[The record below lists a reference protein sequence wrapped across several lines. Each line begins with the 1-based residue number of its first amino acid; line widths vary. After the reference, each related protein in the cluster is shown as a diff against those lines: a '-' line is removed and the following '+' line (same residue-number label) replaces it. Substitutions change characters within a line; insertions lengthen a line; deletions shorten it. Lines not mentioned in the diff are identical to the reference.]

1 MDNNPYIVAQ
11 YLIYLVLSLSVT
23 WAVGRTLYKNGAIFL
38 VDTFKGREGLA
49 ESVNHLL
56 VVGFYLVNFGWVI
69 RGVKATHEV
78 VNSQQMIEN
87 IASDLGS
94 VFLIL
99 GAMHF
104 MNLYVFNRIRA
115 RGENLRQRDV
125 PPLRPTE
132 FLRPTAEGSR

>member
-1 MDNNPYIVAQ
+1 MENNSYIVSQ
-11 YLIYLVLSLSVT
+11 YLIYLALSLSVT
-23 WAVGRTLYKNGAIFL
+23 WAVGRTLYKNGAVFL

-69 RGVKATHEV
+69 RGVRSTREV
-78 VNSQQMIEN
+78 INSQQMIEN

-94 VFLIL
+94 VLLIL

-104 MNLYVFNRIRA
+104 LNLYLFNRIRA
-115 RGENLRQRDV
+115 RGESLRNREQ
-125 PPLRPTE
+125 PPLRPAE
-132 FLRPTAEGSR
+132 FWRPAHDVK